1 MIFLMLLK
9 ICRNLILGFL
19 LFDGMTA
26 SSWAQT
32 VTVTSGTT
40 YQTIS
45 GFGASSQWDNAF
57 STALADSFW
66 KDDSSQPPASQ
77 VNGNVGLSILRL
89 GIDDSGNG
97 NWGSQAAFATQA
109 LGINPNVRVFGSEWS
124 PPAKWKNNNSVDG
137 NGTGN
142 DNFNPGTNT
151 STIITADIP
160 QYATYLTSWV
170 TAMKNTYGFTPYA
183 VSPQNEPDYDPTY
196 DACLWTSQQFDTLIG
211 TDLGP
216 DLAAAGFGNT
226 LIMTPESFADN
237 LTGSNTTMA
246 DANAAKYV
254 RVIGMHLYG
263 GGPTQIP
270 AGYSTTAGH
279 TVESW
284 CTEISEK
291 TNDNLIDSGLYYAHQ
306 LHTCIVDNNFN
317 AYCYWWLVNVN
328 TDDEGLCTS
337 AGTPTVRMYCVGNYS
352 KFVRPGYVRIGCTEV
367 PILGQ
372 PVSVSAYYGAS
383 AGKAIIVAIN
393 GSNAVQSVTFKYSD
407 LNISTVYPWVTSST
421 LNLVQQTS
429 VAVTGGSFTYSLPV
443 SSVTS
448 FEALVSTGST
458 PTNTPTKTPT
468 NTATNTPTNT
478 ATNSPTKTP
487 TNTVTNT
494 PTNTSTKTTTN
505 TATNTSTN
513 TPTKTIT
520 NTPTAT
526 ATNTV
531 TNTATNTTTGTTPP
545 TNTAT
550 NTPTNTSTNSPTKT
564 TTNSPTATPTNTVT
578 NTVTNTNTGTA
589 QPTNTATNT
598 PTNTFTSTITNT
610 PTQTATNTITNTPTN
625 TSSPTIT
632 NTPTNTPTRTT
643 TNTPTNTLTHTPT
656 STVTNTP
663 TNTFTKTPTNTQTNT
678 PTNTLTSTPT
688 NSPTSTA
695 TNTPTTT
702 ATNTPTATTTFTKTN
717 TPTATFT
724 FTPTTTPTHTNTPT
738 ITPTYTATTTSS
750 IIISEPYPNP
760 SNGTPITFNIQ
771 VPGESTVTL
780 DVFTLAFRKVYGET
794 TQAYGPVT
802 LQWNLRDIS
811 GTQVSNGLYYV
822 RIHVS
827 GGESTSKIFKVL
839 VLR

>member
-1 MIFLMLLK
+1 MIILMLLK
-9 ICRNLILGFL
+9 FCKNLLLVGFFL
-19 LFDGMTA
+19 PVGMTA

-66 KDDSSQPPASQ
+66 TDDSSKPPASQ

-97 NWGSQAAFATQA
+97 NWGGQAAFATQA

-196 DACLWTSQQFDTLIG
+196 DACLWTPAQFDTLIG

-270 AGYSTTAGH
+270 ASYSTTAGH

-337 AGTPTVRMYCVGNYS
+337 AGTPTARMYCIGNYS
-352 KFVRPGYVRIGCTEV
+352 KFIRPGYVRVGCTEV

-393 GSNAVQSVTFKYSD
+393 GSNAAQSVTFKYSD
-407 LNISTVYPWVTSST
+407 LNVSTVYPWVTSST

-429 VAVTGGSFTYSLPV
+429 VAVTGGSFVYSLPV

-448 FEALVSTGST
+448 FEAIVSAGST
-458 PTNTPTKTPT
+458 PTN
-468 NTATNTPTNT
+468 
-478 ATNSPTKTP
+478 TP

-494 PTNTSTKTTTN
+494 PTNTPTR
-505 TATNTSTN
+505 TA
-513 TPTKTIT
+513 
-520 NTPTAT
+520 
-526 ATNTV
+526 
-531 TNTATNTTTGTTPP
+531 

-550 NTPTNTSTNSPTKT
+550 NTPTNTPTFTHTNTTTNTPTLTTTNTPTNSPTKT
-564 TTNSPTATPTNTVT
+564 TTNTPTNTPTSTPTNSPTNTPTKTATNSATNTATNTSTGTTQPTNTLTASPSSTHTGTFTNTPTQTSTNSPTNTTTNTFTNTPTFTATNTVT
-578 NTVTNTNTGTA
+578 NTMTGTAPPTNTTTNTPTNTPASTVTNT
-589 QPTNTATNT
+589 PTNSPTKTATNTVTNTTTNTPTLTVTNTPTNTPTRTATNT
-598 PTNTFTSTITNT
+598 PTNTFTNT
-610 PTQTATNTITNTPTN
+610 P
-625 TSSPTIT
+625 
-632 NTPTNTPTRTT
+632 
-643 TNTPTNTLTHTPT
+643 
-656 STVTNTP
+656 
-663 TNTFTKTPTNTQTNT
+663 
-678 PTNTLTSTPT
+678 TSTPT
-688 NSPTSTA
+688 NSPSSTF
-695 TNTPTTT
+695 TNTPT
-702 ATNTPTATTTFTKTN
+702 NTATTTYTKTN
-717 TPTATFT
+717 TPTATST
-724 FTPTTTPTHTNTPT
+724 FTPTSTFTHTSTPT

-794 TQAYGPVT
+794 IKAYGPAT
-802 LQWNLRDIS
+802 LQWNLRDVS
-811 GTQVSNGLYYV
+811 GTLVANGLYYV
-822 RIHVS
+822 RIQVS
-827 GGESTSKIFKVL
+827 GGESTTKIFKVL